1 MDQYVIGVDFGTDSV
16 RAVVTDC
23 SNGKEMGSAVH
34 YYERWKKGLFCDPA
48 ANRFR
53 QHPKDYLE
61 GLEASIKG
69 ALKAAPAGA
78 ATAVKAISVDTTGST
93 PVAVDKAGI
102 PLSLKPE
109 FAEDPDAMFILWK
122 DHSSIAEAAEINRK
136 SRDWKGGDFLKYVG
150 GIYSSEWFWAKI
162 MHTAR
167 ENAKVRKAA
176 YTWIEHCDWIPAV
189 LAGIDSADAIPRGR
203 CASGHKAM
211 WHESW
216 GGLPP
221 ADYLSH
227 LDPYLAEVRAATPTD
242 TWTAERKVGTLC
254 ADWAGKLGLGR
265 DVVIGGGAFDCH
277 MGAVGAG
284 IKPGWLVK
292 VVGTSTCDIMIAP
305 KQQVGGKQVRGIC
318 GQVDGSVVPGWIGLE
333 AGQSA
338 FGDLYAWFRNVLLW
352 PARNLGLEKAALAK
366 MEEDIKRGLDDAA
379 AKTPLS
385 EDGPVAV
392 DWINGRR
399 TPDANQE
406 LKGAITG
413 LAMGSGAPEMY
424 RAVVESSAFG
434 AKAIAD
440 RIVEEG
446 VPIEGILAIG
456 GVARKAPFVMQTLAD
471 VMDSPIQVA
480 ASDQACALGASIF
493 AAVAAGVYTDI
504 QTAQKKMATQAEK
517 TYHPDAKRAAVYK
530 TLYKRYREAGAYV
543 ESDCANGKKGA

>member
-1 MDQYVIGVDFGTDSV
+1 MNKCVIGVDYGTDSV
-16 RAVVTDC
+16 RAVITDC
-23 SNGKEMGSAVH
+23 GNGKEIGSAVH
-34 YYERWKKGLFCDPA
+34 QYARWKKGLYCDPA

-53 QHPKDYLE
+53 QHPLDYIE

-69 ALKAAPAGA
+69 ALKQAPKG
-78 ATAVKAISVDTTGST
+78 TAQAIKAISVDTTGST
-93 PVAVDKAGI
+93 PVAVDKEGI

-109 FAEDPDAMFILWK
+109 FAEDPDAMFVLWK
-122 DHSSIAEAAEINRK
+122 DHTAIAEAAEINKK
-136 SRDWKGGDFLKYVG
+136 SREWKGENYLKYVG

-162 MHTAR
+162 MHVCRASK
-167 ENAKVRKAA
+167 KVKKAA

-189 LAGIDSADAIPRGR
+189 LAGIKKADDIPRGR

-211 WHESW
+211 WHASW

-221 ADYLSH
+221 ADYLSA
-227 LDPYLAEVRAATPTD
+227 LDPCLALVRAATPAD
-242 TWTAERKVGTLC
+242 TWTAEKKVGTIS
-254 ADWAGKLGLGR
+254 AEWAKRLGLGS
-265 DVVIGGGAFDCH
+265 DVAIGGGAFDCH

-292 VVGTSTCDIMIAP
+292 VIGTSTCDIMIAP
-305 KQQVGGKQVRGIC
+305 QAQIGKKQVRGIC

-352 PARNLGLEKAALAK
+352 PARSLGLGKAALAK
-366 MEEDIKRGLDDAA
+366 IEDEIMPAMVEAA
-379 AKTPLS
+379 AKAPLCA
-385 EDGPVAV
+385 DGPVAV

-406 LKGAITG
+406 LTGALTG
-413 LAMGSGAPEMY
+413 LSIGDGAPELF
-424 RAVVESSAFG
+424 RAVIESTAFG

-440 RIVEEG
+440 RIRDEG

-456 GVARKAPFVMQTLAD
+456 GVSRKAPFVMQVLAD
-471 VMDSPIQVA
+471 VMNSPIQVA

-493 AAVAAGVYTDI
+493 AAVAAGIYPDV
-504 QTAQKKMATQAEK
+504 QTAQKKMATSVER
-517 TYHPDAKRAAVYK
+517 TYKPDAKRAA
-530 TLYKRYREAGAYV
+530 LYKVLYERYRAAGAAV
-543 ESDCANGKKGA
+543 ESAGKKGA